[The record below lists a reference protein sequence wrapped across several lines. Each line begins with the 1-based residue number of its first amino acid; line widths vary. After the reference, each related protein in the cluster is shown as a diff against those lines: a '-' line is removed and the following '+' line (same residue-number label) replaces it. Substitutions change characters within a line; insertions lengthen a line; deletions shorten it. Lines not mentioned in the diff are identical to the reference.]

1 MKFLGLRLCE
11 HDSNITLTDGTNVK
25 YYSSERDNQIK
36 HHGFEDLSSWKKVFD
51 TFKVSPKDIDAIGI
65 VIDCY
70 RHEHIKCDENKL
82 YEEIDIPIFKMIGFD
97 CPVFRV
103 DHHYVHAL
111 SIWTLGVETT
121 TDFIF
126 DGFGD
131 DQISHTI
138 FKQDQKVLVQKLTEG
153 YNSLGQTMAMFGAHI
168 GLSGDKL
175 DIPGK
180 VMALKAY
187 GQKSFIHDQ
196 YSFKSLIQLWSSITS
211 KDIENCH
218 EDEVATHIRKCHE
231 ETERIFV
238 EHFKKNSKA
247 SDVIGYS
254 GGVAQN
260 TIINSK
266 IKKVRPNLHIPPHCN
281 DCGLSLGIV
290 EFLRKLYDQE
300 PFDVSGFPFWQ
311 SDISPE
317 PPSKQVIKNAAE
329 HLAKGNIIGWYQGHG
344 EVGPRALGNRSIL
357 MRPDIKDGKEILNS
371 KVKHRES
378 FRPFGASVL
387 RDKVSEYFDWNEE
400 TPFMLYVMDVLDK
413 NSFPSITHE
422 DGTCRPQT
430 VTEDH
435 EVYYELISEFEKLT
449 GIPMLL
455 NTSLNNGGKPIC
467 GSPNEALELFCAS
480 EMDNLV
486 VGNTIY
492 SK

>member
-11 HDSNITLTDGTNVK
+11 HDSNISFTDGTIVK
-25 YYSSERDNQIK
+25 YYCSERDNQIK
-36 HHGFEDLSSWKKVFD
+36 HHGFKDLSSWKKVFD
-51 TFKVSPKDIDAIGI
+51 RFNVSPKDIDAIGI

-70 RHEHIKCDENKL
+70 NHKHLKCDENKL
-82 YEEIDIPIFKMIGFD
+82 YEEIDISIFKMIGFD

-103 DHHYVHAL
+103 DHHYAHAL
-111 SIWTLGVETT
+111 SVWTLGVETT

-131 DQISHTI
+131 DKISHTI
-138 FKQDQKVLVQKLTEG
+138 FKDNSKVLVQKVTEG
-153 YNSLGQTMAMFGAHI
+153 YCSLGTVMAETGKILKM
-168 GLSGDKL
+168 SGNHL
-175 DIPGK
+175 DLPGK
-180 VMALKAY
+180 LMALKSY
-187 GQKSFIHDQ
+187 GKKSFIYEQ
-196 YSFKSLIQLWSSITS
+196 YSLKSLDNLWLSIDFEKSS
-211 KDIENCH
+211 KQ
-218 EDEVATHIRKCHE
+218 EVETHIRKCHE
-231 ETERIFV
+231 ESERVFV
-238 EHFKKNSKA
+238 KHFTKNSSS

-260 TIINSK
+260 TVINSK
-266 IKKVRPNLHIPPHCN
+266 IKRVRPNLHIPPHCN
-281 DCGLSLGIV
+281 DSGLSLGIV

-311 SDISPE
+311 SDVCPE
-317 PPSKQVIKNAAE
+317 TPSKQVIKNAAE
-329 HLAKGNIIGWYQGHG
+329 HLAKGNILGWYQGHG

-357 MRPDIKDGKEILNS
+357 MRPDIFDGKQILNS
-371 KVKHRES
+371 KVKHREY

-387 RDKVSEYFDWNEE
+387 RDNVSDYFDWNEE
-400 TPFMLYVMDVLDK
+400 TPYMLYVMDVLDK
-413 NSFPSITHE
+413 NSFPSITHV

-480 EMDNLV
+480 EMDNLI
-486 VGNTIY
+486 VGSSIY